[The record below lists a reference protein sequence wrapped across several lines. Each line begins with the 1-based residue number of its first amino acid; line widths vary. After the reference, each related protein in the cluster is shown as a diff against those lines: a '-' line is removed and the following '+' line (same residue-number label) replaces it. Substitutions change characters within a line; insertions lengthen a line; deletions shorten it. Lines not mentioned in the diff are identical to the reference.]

1 MCAPLM
7 VVTDSTSPVTQE
19 PSAFETAVRERS
31 WDWLLELR
39 RRLKVD
45 LQLVDKRYAPL
56 LPFAAGATP
65 SVSGLLE
72 PGDAVLRSA
81 LSNALQSRQPQSTAL
96 HGLQI
101 ICLPV
106 TMERSSPG
114 VLVLARALPM
124 SQDAESSRAQLQ
136 LVGSWLSTAVEAH
149 LQSPPA
155 FHASGISRLAPL
167 ARLLSQAAERESD
180 RELVRLFGEAV
191 AVWHDIE
198 VSGYI
203 EVDDDSFVRDV
214 TLPGTRTTERPT
226 TIPTV
231 GLPEIGDLT
240 RLPQGHLDRFGL
252 AVGEDVYVKR
262 FKRREGRSW
271 LLVFTGEIGAQDVQR
286 LGAYL
291 ALLEC
296 ALALAA
302 SEAASRVMVAISR
315 RLADGDER
323 IESRAARALDD
334 LRVEVGGTSA
344 SLAIES
350 SNGGHGLRVTAPGA
364 GVHDTS
370 SDERLVMVS
379 RSERHYTTTIAV
391 ARSES
396 LPFTPRD
403 QDVVNAAASMF
414 VAWAPIALRAM
425 AGGRDRRAAPRGF
438 HEVIERSAKE
448 ALERGSPVTVVVLLV
463 RDAVF
468 FPGATQRWVAGMR
481 GQLRPL
487 DLAGTLAEGEIGLL
501 MHDTTTHHAKGI
513 ADRLRAIVGGVPGAG
528 SILIGVASRTPGVG
542 RADGLVRDARAD
554 ALGREHSGTSTN
566 SGLSNGRRS

>member
-1 MCAPLM
+1 
-7 VVTDSTSPVTQE
+7 
-19 PSAFETAVRERS
+19 
-31 WDWLLELR
+31 
-39 RRLKVD
+39 
-45 LQLVDKRYAPL
+45 
-56 LPFAAGATP
+56 
-65 SVSGLLE
+65 
-72 PGDAVLRSA
+72 
-81 LSNALQSRQPQSTAL
+81 
-96 HGLQI
+96 
-101 ICLPV
+101 
-106 TMERSSPG
+106 MERSSPG
-114 VLVLARALPM
+114 VLVIARALPT

-149 LQSPPA
+149 LQSPPS

-191 AVWHDIE
+191 AIWHDIE

-203 EVDDDSFVRDV
+203 EADDDSFVRDV

-364 GVHDTS
+364 VVHDTS

-403 QDVVNAAASMF
+403 RDVVNAAASMF

-554 ALGREHSGTSTN
+554 ALGGEHSGTSTN